1 MRSLFSSERGECLP
15 MSQDISR
22 VLCSSC
28 FRFVAMCFFQV
39 RRLSKCSPRYLIV
52 SAWGTTVWLMYTGGH
67 CPRLRVNV
75 MCLDLF
81 SFILSLHFR
90 VQFSILFRWSWR
102 FAEAMVGSG
111 WVVKMAVSSAKVL
124 MIVAQ
129 RLNHYVTP
137 TYPYIPYYI
146 FESSCVIIL

>member
-1 MRSLFSSERGECLP
+1 

-22 VLCSSC
+22 VLSSSC
-28 FRFVAMCFFQV
+28 FRFVVMWFFQV

-52 SAWGTTVWLMYTGGH
+52 SAWSMAVWLMYTRGH

-81 SFILSLHFR
+81 SFILSIHFR
-90 VQFSILFRWSWR
+90 VQFSILCRWSWR
-102 FAEAMVGSG
+102 FAEAMVVSG

-124 MIVAQ
+124 MIVLLDCGISAVYIVYNS
-129 RLNHYVTP
+129 RPRTLPCGTP
-137 TYPYIPYYI
+137 
-146 FESSCVIIL
+146 ESIGSGREVSLL